1 MGRIFAAL
9 LIAEE
14 PQTLNDLAATLQV
27 SKATIS
33 LTLRQALQAEL
44 VDKVSKPGDRRD
56 YYVVPDDIWIR
67 TTLSQLRL
75 LTRWKTLAAE
85 GIEDLPK
92 TSARAHMR
100 LAKMIEFFEM
110 VESRF
115 ADWEIEWDR
124 PRD

>member
-1 MGRIFAAL
+1 M

-14 PQTLNDLAATLQV
+14 PQTLNDLASTLQV

-44 VDKVSKPGDRRD
+44 VDKISKPGDRRD

-75 LTRWKTLAAE
+75 LTRWKALAAH
-85 GIEDLPK
+85 GIEGLPK
-92 TSARAHMR
+92 TSVRAHMR
-100 LAKMIEFFEM
+100 LAKMIEFFDM

-115 ADWEIEWDR
+115 ADWELEWDR